1 MNVHV
6 IEAEMY
12 GSIVDVVANRDK
24 LGRAVAGLAAK
35 TGEQVHFHD
44 FKDPVAGAPILLL
57 ECSDAFLE
65 QVKKL
70 PGFSKAYDVWPD
82 METERKPSIH
92 NYFTQVPA
100 AATPPNKTATPP
112 RKPFAPK
119 P

>member
-12 GSIVDVVANRDK
+12 GSIVDVVANRDN
-24 LGRAVAGLAAK
+24 LGRSIAVLAAK
-35 TGEQVHFHD
+35 TGEQVYFHD
-44 FKDPVAGAPILLL
+44 FKDPVAGAPVLIL
-57 ECSDAFLE
+57 ECSDAFLD

-70 PGFSKAYDVWPD
+70 PGYSKSYDVWPD
-82 METERKPSIH
+82 LETERKPSIL
-92 NYFTQVPA
+92 NYFSQAPA
-100 AATPPNKTATPP
+100 ASTPP

>member
-6 IEAEMY
+6 
-12 GSIVDVVANRDK
+12 VVANRDK
-24 LGRAVAGLAAK
+24 LGRAVAQLAAQS
-35 TGEQVHFHD
+35 GEQVHFHD

-70 PGFSKAYDVWPD
+70 PGFSKSYDVWPD
-82 METERKPSIH
+82 LETERKPSIQ
-92 NYFTQVPA
+92 NYFTQA
-100 AATPPNKTATPP
+100 AATPDKKPTPP